1 MAILK
6 NKNFASS
13 LLNDGIN
20 SSDTS
25 LVVTSAEGVKFP
37 ATGYFMCAI
46 WGSAYPAPALDP
58 DRELVKVTLT
68 SGDTFS
74 IARAQEGTTAK
85 AWLAGDN
92 IAAVLTAGKVNE
104 IEVLSQ
110 NNLLCFG
117 IATGTNTYTATL
129 DPAVTE
135 YATGMAFNIK
145 FVNASTGASVLGINA
160 LASKKVFKYSQGVY
174 SVCVSGDITAGLYST
189 IFYDSSLDSGGGG
202 WLLAT
207 NKVFIP
213 EAFPSGTALLFPQ
226 ASAPTGWTLDSSWST
241 PRSIIIG
248 NSYGTG
254 GSADAVIFNT
264 NITVNPHANH
274 YHFGPNH
281 SHTVIVNG
289 RVLSVAE
296 LAYHAHSG
304 AQRTVVIG
312 QLRDPQYSFPHAVV
326 DGTTGYAGSN
336 YPHEHSA
343 SSGASGTGSTSYVA
357 AGDTINH
364 GVNQNTYSPR
374 YMTVIRGTKN

>member
-13 LLNDGIN
+13 LLNDGIS

-25 LVVTSAEGVKFP
+25 LVVTSAEGTKFP
-37 ATGYFMCAI
+37 ATGYFMCAL
-46 WGSAYPAPALDP
+46 WGSAFPAPALDP
-58 DRELVKVTLT
+58 DRELVKVALT

-85 AWLAGDN
+85 AWSAGDN

-135 YATGMAFNIK
+135 YATGMAFNLK
-145 FVNASTGASVLGINA
+145 FVNASTGACVLGLNA
-160 LASKKVFKYSQGVY
+160 LASKKIFKYAQGVY
-174 SVCVSGDITAGLYST
+174 SACVSGDITAGLYST

-213 EAFPSGTALLFPQ
+213 EPFPAGTALLFPQ
-226 ASAPTGWTLDSSWST
+226 VAAPTGWTLDSSWST

-254 GSADAVIFNT
+254 GSADAVTFST
-264 NITVNPHANH
+264 GITVAAHAQH
-274 YHFGPNH
+274 LHSGPNH

-289 RVLSVAE
+289 RILTVDE
-296 LAYHAHSG
+296 LAAHAH
-304 AQRTVVIG
+304 QYQMKTTIG
-312 QLRDPQYSFPHAVV
+312 GSSAGTDQLSIGLGLYNTS
-326 DGTTGYAGSN
+326 TTGGNA
-336 YPHEHSA
+336 PHPHTA
-343 SSGASGTGSTSYVA
+343 SSGASGTGNTGYGGPTTHSVGQS
-357 AGDTINH
+357 
-364 GVNQNTYSPR
+364 TYSPR
-374 YMTVIRGTKN
+374 YMTVIRCTKNA

>member
-25 LVVTSAEGVKFP
+25 LVVTSAEGTKFP
-37 ATGYFMCAI
+37 ATGYFMGAL
-46 WGSAYPAPALDP
+46 WGSAYPSPSLDP

-85 AWLAGDN
+85 SWSAGDN

-145 FVNASTGASVLGINA
+145 FVNASTGASVLGVNA
-160 LASKKVFKYSQGVY
+160 LASKKVFKYAQGVY
-174 SVCVSGDITAGLYST
+174 SECVSGDITAGLYST

-213 EAFPSGTALLFPQ
+213 EAFASGTALLFPQ
-226 ASAPTGWTLDSSWST
+226 ASAPSGWTLDSSWST

-254 GSADAVIFNT
+254 GTATPTTFT
-264 NITVNPHANH
+264 TGITVAAHATH
-274 YHFGPNH
+274 LHSGPNH

-289 RVLSVAE
+289 HILTVAQ
-296 LAYHAHSG
+296 LAVHAHSYTRATLAYYG
-304 AQRTVVIG
+304 ASGSYGDHTVNV
-312 QLRDPQYSFPHAVV
+312 
-326 DGTTGYAGSN
+326 GTANTSTAGSGQA
-336 YPHEHSA
+336 HSHTA
-343 SSGASGTGSTSYVA
+343 SSGASGTGNTGYGGPTTHVVGQS
-357 AGDTINH
+357 
-364 GVNQNTYSPR
+364 TYSPR
-374 YMTVIRGTKN
+374 YMTVIRCTKN